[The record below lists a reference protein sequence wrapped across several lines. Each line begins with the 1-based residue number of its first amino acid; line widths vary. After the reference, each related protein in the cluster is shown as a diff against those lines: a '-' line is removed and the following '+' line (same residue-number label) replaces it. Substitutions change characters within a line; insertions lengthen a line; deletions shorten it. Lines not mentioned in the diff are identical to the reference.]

1 MSQERLNAY
10 RIMWIF
16 VFFDLPTNTKK
27 ERKIASRFRKD
38 IMHDGFTMLQ
48 YSVYIRHCASHES
61 MNAHIKRIQN
71 MVPEKGHISIM
82 SVTDKQYGE
91 IFNFWGIRS
100 TPLQEGPKQLE
111 LF

>member
-1 MSQERLNAY
+1 MSHERLNAY

-27 ERKIASRFRKD
+27 ERKIAGQFRKQL
-38 IMHDGFTMLQ
+38 MTDGFTMLQ
-48 YSVYIRHCASHES
+48 FSVYIRHCASRES
-61 MNAHIKRIQN
+61 MEVHIKRVQSQI
-71 MVPEKGHISIM
+71 PEHGHVSLM

-91 IFNFWGIRS
+91 ILNFWGIKS
-100 TPLQEGPKQLE
+100 TPLKEGPKQLE